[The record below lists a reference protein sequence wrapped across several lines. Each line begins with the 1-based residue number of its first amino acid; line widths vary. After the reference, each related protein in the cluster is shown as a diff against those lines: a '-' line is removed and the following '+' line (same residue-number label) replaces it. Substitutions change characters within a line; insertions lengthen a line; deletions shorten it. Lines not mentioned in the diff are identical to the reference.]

1 MRKTTHS
8 IVNNFNYLWRRY
20 TNFINK
26 RTLSKKT
33 DRSRNEVW
41 KDRFFTQIIKFAV
54 PTGIVSLLASVT
66 IEYQNEN
73 YLTAIIDLAA
83 FGLVLYLIFHQRISI
98 QSKKYFGVLIMIIF
112 SILKIFT
119 LQSLMLGSIFLL
131 LLSLFV
137 TLLFN
142 KKIAYLFVV
151 VNAIICISATM
162 ALMQNSPTFQSNL
175 VNDSHPHRWMLY
187 TFNFIFANLVIVSV
201 VLYITNGFQ
210 KTIEKLAN
218 LHLKLYREVEEKT
231 AKEALLQESITHY
244 KSLFFFNPLPILIYD
259 PKTLRLL
266 YVNKSAI
273 DCYGYTKREFLEMK
287 VHQLLRCKEEAFRN
301 KIRRD
306 FVHQTDQH
314 YRKSGESIAVDIN
327 ASNIRLN
334 GSWVRL
340 AIIRDITAEQE
351 YIAAIENKN
360 EKMREIAYLQS
371 HVIRNPLSRI
381 LGIVKLLNHEP
392 IDDPELNQF
401 LSYLTHSAEE
411 LDTVIG
417 NIVKQTEEE
426 IKNFPIVR
434 RASTA

>member
-1 MRKTTHS
+1 MRETTNQT
-8 IVNNFNYLWRRY
+8 VNRFNYVWKRY
-20 TNFINK
+20 TTFINK
-26 RTLSKKT
+26 RTLSKQA
-33 DRSRNEVW
+33 DRSRNEIW

-54 PTGIVSLLASVT
+54 PTGIISLLASVT
-66 IEYQNEN
+66 IEYRNEN

-83 FGLVLYLIFHQRISI
+83 FSLVLYLILHQRISI
-98 QSKKYFGVLIMIIF
+98 QLKKYFGISIMVIF
-112 SILKIFT
+112 SILKIYT

-131 LLSLFV
+131 LLSLFA

-142 KKIAYLFVV
+142 KKIAYLTVLI
-151 VNAIICISATM
+151 NALICVIATI
-162 ALMQNSPTFQSNL
+162 ALMQNPLASQSEL
-175 VNDSHPHRWMLY
+175 VNDNHPNRWMLY
-187 TFNFIFANLVIVSV
+187 TFNFIFANLVMVSV
-201 VLYITNGFQ
+201 ILYITNGFQ
-210 KTIEKLAN
+210 KTIEKLAD
-218 LHLKLYREVEEKT
+218 LHLKLYQEVEDKT
-231 AKEALLQESITHY
+231 AKEALLQESLTHY

-259 PKTLRLL
+259 PTTLRLR
-266 YVNKSAI
+266 YVNRSAI
-273 DCYGYTKREFLEMK
+273 DCYGYTKKEFQEMK
-287 VHQLLRCKEEAFRN
+287 VNQLLRCPEETFRN

-417 NIVKQTEEE
+417 SIVKQTEEE
-426 IKNFPIVR
+426 IKIFPIVR
-434 RASTA
+434 NVSSI